1 MNKMTLTFSAHV
13 ENEVFA
19 RTSAIAFLMP
29 IQPDV
34 EEIMEIK
41 TILAEAIV
49 NAMIHGYEDYPCGM
63 ITLEMAYDAHKLVM
77 MIISDE
83 GKGIE
88 NIALAMQPLYTTK
101 QHLERS
107 GMGMTIMS
115 SFADSFDIISKKG
128 EGTKII
134 IQKQLGSLKHGTLNK

>member
-1 MNKMTLTFSAHV
+1 MNKMTLTFSSKV

-29 IQPDV
+29 LQPNM

-41 TILAEAIV
+41 TILAEGIV
-49 NAMIHGYEDYPCGM
+49 NAMIHGYEGASHGC
-63 ITLEMAYDAHKLVM
+63 ITLEIAYDKHKLIT

-88 NIALAMQPLYTTK
+88 NIEQAMQPLYTTK
-101 QHLERS
+101 KYLERS

-115 SFADSFDIISKKG
+115 SFADSFDIISKIN

-134 IQKQLGSLKHGTLNK
+134 IQKQIGINNGTVNQ